1 MLLLLVSQPG
11 ACPGPRTPS
20 PSRTP
25 ARPSAPD
32 ALCDSWP
39 RNLCSS
45 RFFVWKRKVLF
56 RLIFV
61 WSNIWRIKRQT
72 CSDETGV
79 NWARQMSSLF
89 CTLSFSIGKP
99 LFVKLKIICEIIF
112 WNIFTKKNLQFY
124 EGWLPLRHH
133 LLLLT
138 FTRLSCIAKFI
149 LAACLYCVILVFLA
163 PSIGTT
169 TAIK

>member
-11 ACPGPRTPS
+11 ACPGPQTPS

-32 ALCDSWP
+32 ALFDSWP

-61 WSNIWRIKRQT
+61 WSNIWRIKRKPDVQWWDRCESGQT
-72 CSDETGV
+72 DVIAVLHPLFLHREAIV
-79 NWARQMSSLF
+79 RKIKDYLRNYFLKYFHKNSLILQTMASF
-89 CTLSFSIGKP
+89 STLSPSPYIY
-99 LFVKLKIICEIIF
+99 EII
-112 WNIFTKKNLQFY
+112 
-124 EGWLPLRHH
+124 
-133 LLLLT
+133 
-138 FTRLSCIAKFI
+138 
-149 LAACLYCVILVFLA
+149 LYN
-163 PSIGTT
+163 
-169 TAIK
+169 